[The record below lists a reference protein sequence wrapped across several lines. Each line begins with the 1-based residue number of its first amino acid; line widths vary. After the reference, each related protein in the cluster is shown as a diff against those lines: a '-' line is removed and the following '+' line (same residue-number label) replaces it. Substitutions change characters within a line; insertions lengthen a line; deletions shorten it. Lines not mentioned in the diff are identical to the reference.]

1 MSKTTVKGNKMKKV
15 STCFFVIA
23 TILVSVLMNG
33 CTVSLKRWN
42 TQNEK
47 QYVVW
52 QSEKNDDGIVLQFSV
67 YRERSSHFGT
77 VSFNNE
83 TYDIAMVWGD
93 LSFNVSKINYY
104 GKEYAYNDFSGRYT
118 IKADNT
124 VELEITRDYIYGG
137 ALCGKTIVVNAYDME
152 DTVHDVAV
160 LHEVCWEAEN
170 DLLTL
175 YTYQGMRNFSVG
187 SYSDGSTQYNLVVY
201 WLSEG
206 SFEAYELSDGVQQSY
221 VVMYGKYICGKDTLE
236 LTYRTSDDGAERTLL
251 LTARE
256 ILNQEYPNEIWY
268 PVCE

>member
-1 MSKTTVKGNKMKKV
+1 MVKKKIGLI
-15 STCFFVIA
+15 FIFVI
-23 TILVSVLMNG
+23 LFVCMLMG

-52 QSEKNDDGIVLQFSV
+52 QSESNDDGIVLQFSV
-67 YRERSSHFGT
+67 YRERSSHVGT
-77 VSFNNE
+77 VSFNNK

-104 GKEYAYNDFSGRYT
+104 GKEYDYDDFSGTYS
-118 IKADNT
+118 IKGGNT
-124 VELEITRDYIYGG
+124 VELEIFADNMYGG

-160 LHEVCWEAEN
+160 LHEVCWEAQN

-187 SYSDGSTQYNLVVY
+187 KYSDGATQYDLVVY

-206 SFEAYELSDGVQQSY
+206 SFKAYKLSDGVQQSD
-221 VVMYGKYICGKDTLE
+221 VVIYGQYICGKDTLE

-256 ILNQEYPNEIWY
+256 ILIQEYPDEIWY

>member
-1 MSKTTVKGNKMKKV
+1 MVKKKIGLI
-15 STCFFVIA
+15 FIFVI
-23 TILVSVLMNG
+23 LFVCMLMG

-77 VSFNNE
+77 VSFNNK

-104 GKEYAYNDFSGRYT
+104 GKEYDYDDFSGTYS
-118 IKADNT
+118 IKGGNT
-124 VELEITRDYIYGG
+124 VELEIFADNMYGG

-160 LHEVCWEAEN
+160 LHEVCWAAEN

-187 SYSDGSTQYNLVVY
+187 KYSDGATQYNLVVY
-201 WLSEG
+201 WLPEG
-206 SFEAYELSDGVQQSY
+206 SFEAYKLSDGVQQSD

>member
-1 MSKTTVKGNKMKKV
+1 MAKKKMGLL
-15 STCFFVIA
+15 FIFVV
-23 TILVSVLMNG
+23 LSVCMLMG
-33 CTVSLKRWN
+33 CTVSFKRNN

-52 QSEKNDDGIVLQFSV
+52 QSESNDDGIVLQFSV

-77 VSFNNE
+77 VSFNNQ
-83 TYDIAMVWGD
+83 TYDIAMNWWDLNFD
-93 LSFNVSKINYY
+93 LSLINFY
-104 GKEYAYNDFSGRYT
+104 GKEYQFKYLSGRYT

-124 VELEITRDYIYGG
+124 VELEFTRDYIYGE

-160 LHEVCWEAEN
+160 LQEVCWETEN

-187 SYSDGSTQYNLVVY
+187 KYSDGATQYDIVVY
-201 WLSEG
+201 WLPEC
-206 SFEAYELSDGVQQSY
+206 SFEAYELLDGVQQSD
-221 VVMYGKYICGKDTLE
+221 VVMCGTYICGKDTLK
-236 LTYRTSDDGAERTLL
+236 LTYRTNDDGAERTLL

-256 ILNQEYPNEIWY
+256 ILNQEYPDELWY
-268 PVCE
+268 PV